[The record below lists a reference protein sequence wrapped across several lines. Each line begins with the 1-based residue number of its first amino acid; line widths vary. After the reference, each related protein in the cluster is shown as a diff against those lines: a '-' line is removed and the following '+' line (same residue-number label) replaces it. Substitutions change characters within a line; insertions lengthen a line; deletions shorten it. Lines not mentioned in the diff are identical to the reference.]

1 MTSTTLIAIA
11 AVLCGVAVLY
21 VVVSR
26 TMKKRSDEN

>member
-21 VVVSR
+21 VVVTR

>member
-1 MTSTTLIAIA
+1 MTSTTLVTIA